1 MISWTYSSTFLGRWC
16 YHEMVWRI
24 YSKCWEQSFIF
35 IFICCL
41 NIAWKCWEWTHFAS
55 DACFFVP
62 SDHSGCCIGLS
73 HHIPSAQDTFLPSHS
88 SKKRVAFL
96 MGNRFIL
103 CFTVSDWVVFLPDST
118 VWHRTA
124 QGNYPTQLDFQ
135 SRTCVSECPKL
146 GGEVDSCRHMDHMD
160 LQGSN
165 DFLLSFLGDVLWYIQ
180 RYSRHPFWL

>member
-1 MISWTYSSTFLGRWC
+1 MHGFLYLLIIGL
-16 YHEMVWRI
+16 V
-24 YSKCWEQSFIF
+24 
-35 IFICCL
+35 
-41 NIAWKCWEWTHFAS
+41 AAAS
-55 DACFFVP
+55 DYP
-62 SDHSGCCIGLS
+62 IIS
-73 HHIPSAQDTFLPSHS
+73 H
-88 SKKRVAFL
+88 
-96 MGNRFIL
+96 
-103 CFTVSDWVVFLPDST
+103 LPDST

-165 DFLLSFLGDVLWYIQ
+165 DFLLSLLGDVLWYIQ